1 MTGVYI
7 LKDLLLFTERK
18 GILMFQVLV
27 SLQIV
32 GLLMLLCALVYIFRG
47 GSTYTQRLMLS
58 FTISELVHNAG
69 FLLELLAKSKEEAM
83 LAIKVEY
90 LGGAA
95 VAIFFMMF
103 IFNYCG
109 KKEHKIF
116 ERILL
121 LCALA
126 VIVMV
131 WTGDYHNLYY
141 SNVEF
146 VNTGAYP
153 HVKITYGPGFY
164 FYMLTCTVTPWTA
177 SVWTLIQTIRKEKS
191 SKRAGKLWGIIG
203 GATFSFSVL
212 ILYLFKVFP
221 EGYDPTPI
229 AMALMFS
236 VLVLLV
242 WNRKDFDL
250 SRMATETVLNSLG
263 NSMITL
269 NENLEI
275 LMYNDFAKMLYPD
288 LKVYK
293 RIENVEGFPMNIM
306 EGKEVRFEKDGKF
319 YKGELRTV
327 ADNEQR
333 ARGYTVL
340 IIDITDTHKYI
351 SELHMMRE
359 QAEAANHAKSNFL
372 ANMSHEIRT
381 PMNAIVGMSELL
393 IEESHGRRIQ
403 EYAYDIKTA
412 ALNLLAIINDILDLS
427 KVEAGKMDLVE
438 DEYYVIEEMQ
448 DTINLVKIAAEQ
460 KGLQFKIKLS
470 DSIPCKLYG
479 DAGRIRQILINIL
492 NNAIKF
498 TREGYVS
505 LDVSG
510 QYIATDVMD
519 LKLVVEDTG
528 IGIKEEDLSAIF
540 ESFRQL
546 DMNRN
551 RQSEGT
557 GLGLAITKQLV
568 TLMNGDIKVESKYGE
583 GTRFEIHLKQRVAD
597 KTTIRDSQNQEVKK
611 ELKEEGQKELV
622 AEEYRVL
629 IVDDNAMNRKVANA
643 MLRKYQ
649 FKLAEADS
657 GKAAIE
663 RVKLVKYDLILMDH
677 MMPEMDGVE
686 ATKIIREEC
695 GENGQN
701 AIIIALTANALQ
713 GAREM
718 YLANGFDDFLSKPF
732 DREQLSELLERW
744 VPAEK
749 RIQK

>member
-1 MTGVYI
+1 MYNI
-7 LKDLLLFTERK
+7 LLT
-18 GILMFQVLV
+18 V
-27 SLQIV
+27 QIV
-32 GLLMLLCALVYIFRG
+32 GIVALVCSLVYIFRG

-69 FLLELLAKSKEEAM
+69 FLLELMAKTQEEAM
-83 LAIKVEY
+83 VAIKVEY

-109 KKEHKIF
+109 RKEHKLY

-121 LCALA
+121 LCAVA
-126 VIVMV
+126 VIIMV
-131 WTGDYHNLYY
+131 WTGDFHTLYY
-141 SNVEF
+141 REVEF
-146 VNTGAYP
+146 VNAGAYP
-153 HVKITYGPGFY
+153 HVKLTYGPGFY
-164 FYMLTCTVTPWTA
+164 FYVITCTAIPWAT
-177 SVWTLIQTIRKEKS
+177 SVWTLIQTIREEKS
-191 SKRAGKLWGIIG
+191 SKRAGKLWIIIG
-203 GATFSFSVL
+203 GASFSFGVL
-212 ILYLFKVFP
+212 VLYLLKVFP

-236 VLVLLV
+236 ILVFLI

-250 SRMATETVLNSLG
+250 SRTATETVLNSLG
-263 NSMITL
+263 NCMITL
-269 NENLEI
+269 NERQEV
-275 LMYNDFAKMLYPD
+275 LMYNDLAKQFYPD
-288 LKVYK
+288 IKMFKKITEIKTFPLDILKGV
-293 RIENVEGFPMNIM
+293 
-306 EGKEVRFEKDGKF
+306 EVRLERDGKF
-319 YKGELRTV
+319 YKGEQRTV
-327 ADNEQR
+327 TDNEQNI
-333 ARGYTVL
+333 RGYTIL
-340 IIDITDTHKYI
+340 IIDITNTYEYI
-351 SELHMMRE
+351 RKLHEMRE
-359 QAEAANHAKSNFL
+359 QAEAANQSKTNFL
-372 ANMSHEIRT
+372 ATMSHEIRT

-412 ALNLLAIINDILDLS
+412 ALNLLSIINDILDLS

-438 DEYYVIEEMQ
+438 AEYSVLDEME

-460 KGLQFKIKLS
+460 KGLQFKVKIA
-470 DSIPCKLYG
+470 DNIPGKLYG

-498 TREGYVS
+498 TKEGYIS

-510 QYIATDVMD
+510 QYKASD
-519 LKLVVEDTG
+519 LIHLKIVVEDTG
-528 IGIKEEDLSAIF
+528 IGIKKEDLTLIF

-568 TLMNGDIKVESKYGE
+568 TLMDGDIKVASEYGK
-583 GTRFEIHLKQRVAD
+583 GTRFEIHISQRVAD
-597 KTTIRDSQNQEVKK
+597 KTTIKELELSQNANGPK
-611 ELKEEGQKELV
+611 EKRATKQAFT
-622 AEEYRVL
+622 AEDYRVL
-629 IVDDNAMNRKVANA
+629 LVDDNAMNRKVASA
-643 MLRKYQ
+643 MLKMYH

-663 RVKLVKYDLILMDH
+663 RVKHMKYDMILMDH

-686 ATKIIREEC
+686 ATRIIRNEC
-695 GENGQN
+695 GENGQS
-701 AIIIALTANALQ
+701 AVIIALTANALQ

-718 YLANGFDDFLSKPF
+718 YLENGFDDFLSKPF
-732 DREQLSELLERW
+732 DRKQLQELLEKW
-744 VPAEK
+744 ILKEGKAK
-749 RIQK
+749 T

>member
-1 MTGVYI
+1 
-7 LKDLLLFTERK
+7 
-18 GILMFQVLV
+18 MFQVLV

-116 ERILL
+116 ERVLL

-126 VIVMV
+126 VIIMV

-146 VNTGAYP
+146 VNIGAYP

-164 FYMLTCTVTPWTA
+164 FYMLTCIVTPWTA

-203 GATFSFSVL
+203 GATFSFTVL
-212 ILYLFKVFP
+212 ILYLLKVFP

-306 EGKEVRFEKDGKF
+306 EGKEIRFEKDGKF

-583 GTRFEIHLKQRVAD
+583 GTRFEIHIKQRVAD

-611 ELKEEGQKELV
+611 ELKEEEQKELV

-749 RIQK
+749 RI

>member
-1 MTGVYI
+1 
-7 LKDLLLFTERK
+7 
-18 GILMFQVLV
+18 MFQVLV

-69 FLLELLAKSKEEAM
+69 YLLELLSKSKEEAM

-116 ERILL
+116 ERVLL

-141 SNVEF
+141 SNLEF

-293 RIENVEGFPMNIM
+293 KIENVEGFPMNIM

-327 ADNEQR
+327 VDNEQR

-470 DSIPCKLYG
+470 DSIPSKLYG

-583 GTRFEIHLKQRVAD
+583 GTRFEIHIKQRVAD

-643 MLRKYQ
+643 MLKKYQ

-749 RIQK
+749 RI

>member
-7 LKDLLLFTERK
+7 LKDLLLFAERK
-18 GILMFQVLV
+18 GSLMFQVLV

-32 GLLMLLCALVYIFRG
+32 GLFMLLCALVYIFRG

-69 FLLELLAKSKEEAM
+69 YLLELLSKSKEEAM

-116 ERILL
+116 ERVLL

-141 SNVEF
+141 SNLEF

-164 FYMLTCTVTPWTA
+164 FYMLTCTVTPWSA
-177 SVWTLIQTIRKEKS
+177 SIWTLIQTIRKEKS

-212 ILYLFKVFP
+212 ILYIFKVFP

-250 SRMATETVLNSLG
+250 SRLATETVLNSLG

-381 PMNAIVGMSELL
+381 PMNAIVGMSEIL

-583 GTRFEIHLKQRVAD
+583 GTRFEIHIKQRVAD
-597 KTTIRDSQNQEVKK
+597 KTTIRDSRSVEIKK
-611 ELKEEGQKELV
+611 EIKEEPQKEFV

-643 MLRKYQ
+643 MLKKYQ

-732 DREQLSELLERW
+732 DREQLNELLERW

>member
-7 LKDLLLFTERK
+7 LKDLLLFAERK

-69 FLLELLAKSKEEAM
+69 YLLELLSKSKEEAI

-116 ERILL
+116 ERVLL

-126 VIVMV
+126 VIIMV

-141 SNVEF
+141 SNLEF

-212 ILYLFKVFP
+212 ILYIFKVFP

-250 SRMATETVLNSLG
+250 SRLATETVLNSLG

-293 RIENVEGFPMNIM
+293 RIENVEQFPMNVM
-306 EGKEVRFEKDGKF
+306 EGKEIRFEKEGKF

-333 ARGYTVL
+333 ARGYTIL

-583 GTRFEIHLKQRVAD
+583 GTRFEIHIKQRVAD

-744 VPAEK
+744 VSAEK
-749 RIQK
+749 RVQK